1 MTIKKITEEQLEITT
16 EKKEIVNKKD
26 LENRKESLL
35 RDKQNTEDRIVE
47 VDNLLANF
55 TSE

>member
-16 EKKEIVNKKD
+16 EKKEIVNKTD